1 MGSNTLIR
9 LLLILF
15 MLLVISC
22 KVNTNYEVTGVI
34 LDKNISDRILRIDH
48 DRIEGF
54 MEPMIMDLNVHE
66 KVDMNKIEIMDSVKF
81 NLVITEDSHYTIK
94 FKKLGI
100 RNKSDEEDWMNE
112 DNSIYS
118 AKEIGEKFSN
128 FTFTKTDN
136 SPYSLYESKKD
147 FIVIS
152 YIFSRCPIPNMCP
165 AVITKNQ
172 FLADEFKDN
181 KNIEFL
187 LVSFDFIYDTP
198 STLSSMYQ
206 YIESNNQNI
215 IFLSS
220 TNHYNDL
227 ISLTKQSNVS
237 FGGVEN
243 NNIGHTMRTIILD
256 KNKKLLKAYDGIDW
270 KPSIFKR
277 DLLNLINLNK

>member
-1 MGSNTLIR
+1 MVINTIR
-9 LLLILF
+9 LLLILLI
-15 MLLVISC
+15 LLITSC
-22 KVNTNYEVTGVI
+22 KVNTHYEVTGVI
-34 LDKNISDRILRIDH
+34 LDKKISDRVLKIDH

-54 MEPMIMDLNVHE
+54 MEPMIMDLNVH
-66 KVDMNKIEIMDSVKF
+66 KRVDMNKIEIMDSVKF

-100 RNKSDEEDWMNE
+100 RNSPYEEDWMNE
-112 DNSIYS
+112 DSIYS
-118 AKEIGEKFSN
+118 SKEIGEKFSD
-128 FTFTKTDN
+128 FTFAKTDN
-136 SPYSLYESKKD
+136 TPYSLYESKKD
-147 FIVIS
+147 FTVIS

-172 FLADEFKDN
+172 FLADAFKN
-181 KNIEFL
+181 NENIEFL
-187 LVSFDFIYDTP
+187 LVSFDFIHDTP
-198 STLSSMYQ
+198 STLSSMYNS
-206 YIESNNQNI
+206 IESNNQNI

-237 FGGVEN
+237 FGGVEE

-256 KNKKLLKAYDGIDW
+256 KNKKLLKVYDGINW

-277 DLLNLINLNK
+277 DLLNLINLNN